1 MKVWTN
7 NTKAY
12 LLSLIIFILYSYT
25 FFRNIPVSLA
35 ISALVSIKFK
45 KIFFDYL
52 ESSRLNFQQRIFR
65 DFLDLLNSSI
75 LSGQNFY
82 QALAGSVDELEEY
95 YNSKADLVAGLRSI
109 KNDLDNGKGERLAL
123 KGFKDRCQIKEGK
136 IFADTL
142 IIALG
147 SGMDLAKIVSASKD
161 SINSQMDIE
170 MEISH
175 SLNNGKR
182 ELIIMIVLP
191 LFILFLLTKTEIT
204 SLSMVD
210 YIIRSV
216 VFVMILFSI
225 YFGEK
230 IVNLEI

>member
-1 MKVWTN
+1 MKVWN
-7 NTKAY
+7 NRTKAY
-12 LLSLIIFILYSYT
+12 LLSFIIFILYSYT
-25 FFRNIPVSLA
+25 FFRNIPISLA
-35 ISALVSIKFK
+35 ISALVSLKFK
-45 KIFFDYL
+45 KIFFDYF
-52 ESSRLNFQQRIFR
+52 ESSRLNFEQRIFR

-82 QALAGSVDELEEY
+82 QALSGAIEELEEY
-95 YNSKADLVAGLRSI
+95 YNPKVALVASLRAV
-109 KNDLDNGKGERLAL
+109 KNDLDNGKGEGLSL
-123 KGFKDRCQIKEGK
+123 KGFKDRCQINEGK

-147 SGMDLAKIVSASKD
+147 SGMDLAKIVYSSKD

-182 ELIIMIVLP
+182 ELVIMVLLP
-191 LFILFLLTKTEIT
+191 LVILFLLTKTDIS

-216 VFVMILFSI
+216 VFVIILFSI
-225 YFGEK
+225 YFGNK